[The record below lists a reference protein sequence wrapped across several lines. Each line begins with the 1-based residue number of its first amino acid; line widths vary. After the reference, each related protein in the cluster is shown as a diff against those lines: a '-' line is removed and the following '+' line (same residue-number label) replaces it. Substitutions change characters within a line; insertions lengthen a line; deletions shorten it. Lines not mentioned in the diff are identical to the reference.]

1 MSSPPPRVLI
11 CHDDVSELLVLRR
24 LLRDTPYLVDTV
36 RSATQAL
43 RSLGQN
49 EYAAVVADDERLA
62 DMPGAM
68 LLSEVQKMQ
77 KAALRVLLARRE
89 RFPQLAQ
96 GAQDAK
102 YQLIARPF
110 FAKPLVQSLV
120 EHAARWMAQPAA
132 NKEDTQKIVAPMLEV
147 KESDNTNEIAP
158 PPGRIAHKRL
168 LLTVAEVVEAKMG
181 HASGHGARVSALAAV
196 LAEEAGL
203 TGEAR
208 EAVEDAALIHD
219 VGELA
224 VEVENGPSL
233 FREKRTL
240 NDIERLA
247 VRQHVTS
254 SVAIVRRA
262 GLSPAVL
269 DAVRHH
275 HERWDGGGYPEGL
288 AGTAIPLGARIVAI
302 VDTWDALATD
312 RPYRPAVPLGE
323 CVRELAALMGTQL
336 DPQLTRLFLEKKLFD
351 LIDWT
356 DPPRPGIKLL

>member
-11 CHDDVSELLVLRR
+11 AHDDVSELLVLRR
-24 LLRDTPYLVDTV
+24 LLRDTPYHVDTV
-36 RSATQAL
+36 RSASQAL
-43 RSLGQN
+43 KVLGEH

-62 DMPGAM
+62 DMPGAS
-68 LLSEVQKMQ
+68 LLVEVERMQ
-77 KAALRVLLARRE
+77 RTALRILLARRE
-89 RFPQLAQ
+89 RFSSLAQ
-96 GAQDAK
+96 GAQDAR

-120 EHAARWMAQPAA
+120 EHAARWMAQPATK
-132 NKEDTQKIVAPMLEV
+132 KEDTQKIVAPMLEV
-147 KESDNTNEIAP
+147 KEGDVTNELAP
-158 PPGRIAHKRL
+158 PPGRIAHKRV
-168 LLTVAEVVEAKMG
+168 LLTLAELVEAKSG
-181 HASGHGARVSALAAV
+181 HASGHGARVSALAAM
-196 LAEEAGL
+196 LADEAGL

-208 EAVEDAALIHD
+208 EAVEDAALVHD

-224 VEVENGPSL
+224 IDPSL
-233 FREKRTL
+233 LREPRAL
-240 NDIERLA
+240 SEIERLA
-247 VRQHVTS
+247 LRQHVTS

-262 GLSPAVL
+262 GLAPTVL

-288 AGTAIPLGARIVAI
+288 GGAAIPLGARIVAI

-312 RPYRPAVPLGE
+312 RPYRPAVPLNE

-336 DPQLTRLFLEKKLFD
+336 DPQLTRLYLEKKIYE

>member
-1 MSSPPPRVLI
+1 MSPPAPRVLI
-11 CHDDVSELLVLRR
+11 AHDDVSELLVLRR

-36 RSATQAL
+36 RSSSQAL
-43 RSLGQN
+43 RALGEH

-62 DMPGAM
+62 DMPGAH
-68 LLSEVQKMQ
+68 LLAEVERMQ
-77 KAALRVLLARRE
+77 RTALRILLARRE
-89 RFPQLAQ
+89 RFPALAQ
-96 GAQDAK
+96 AAQDAR

-132 NKEDTQKIVAPMLEV
+132 KKEDTQKIVAPMLEV
-147 KESDNTNEIAP
+147 KESDDTHEIAP
-158 PPGRIAHKRL
+158 PPGRLAHRRV
-168 LLTVAEVVEAKMG
+168 LLTLTELVEAKSG

-196 LAEEAGL
+196 LAEEVGL

-208 EAVEDAALIHD
+208 EAIEDAALLHD

-224 VEVENGPSL
+224 LDPSL
-233 FREKRTL
+233 LRERRQL
-240 NDIERLA
+240 SDIERLA
-247 VRQHVTS
+247 LRQHVTS

-262 GLSPAVL
+262 GLQAAVL
-269 DAVRHH
+269 EAVRHH
-275 HERWDGGGYPEGL
+275 HERWDGGGHPEGL
-288 AGTAIPLGARIVAI
+288 SGPGIPLGARIVAI

-312 RPYRPAVPLGE
+312 RPYRPAVPLGD
-323 CVRELAALMGTQL
+323 CVRELASLMGTQL
-336 DPQLTRLFLEKKLFD
+336 DPQLTRLYLEKKIYE